1 MSINSKV
8 FDIVRNQINQGSVS
22 MTSDLIDEHNAD
34 SLDMVEIVVDT
45 EEEFDIDIP
54 DEDIELLRTVGD
66 IIHYV
71 DKNLSPYHPI
81 RDEVDHV
88 EIS

>member
-8 FDIVRNQINQGSVS
+8 FDIVRKQINQGNVS

-34 SLDMVEIVVDT
+34 SLDMVEIIVDT

-71 DKNLSPYHPI
+71 DKNISPYH
-81 RDEVDHV
+81 EVDHV